1 MRVARRL
8 KWLALLILAVGA
20 PALLG
25 GLSGCASQPMTPAEL
40 AEQDRALRQGV
51 DESIAAFKQK
61 DPSIQSYFD
70 KAYGYA
76 VFPRVT
82 KGGVGIGGS
91 RGNGRV
97 FERGRVVGAAE
108 ITKLSIGLQLGG
120 QVFREIIFFEDRAT
134 MDLFK
139 AGQYA
144 LSAEATGA
152 AAADG
157 AAASANYAE
166 GVAVFVMPIEGFM
179 FEAAIGG
186 QRFRYSPL

>member
-1 MRVARRL
+1 MKVVRRYGRSTL
-8 KWLALLILAVGA
+8 
-20 PALLG
+20 
-25 GLSGCASQPMTPAEL
+25 C
-40 AEQDRALRQGV
+40 RALPLFILVSLAACANQPITPGDLAREDQELRVGV
-51 DESIAAFKQK
+51 DESIAAFKQT

-70 KAYGYA
+70 RSHGYA
-76 VFPRVT
+76 VFPRVS
-82 KGGVGIGGS
+82 KGGIGIGGA

-97 FERGRVVGAAE
+97 FERGRVIGAAE

-120 QVFREIIFFEDRAT
+120 QIFREIIFFQDRAT

-152 AAADG
+152 VAADG
-157 AAASANYAE
+157 AAASVNYAE

-179 FEAAIGG
+179 FEAAVGG
-186 QRFRYSPL
+186 QRFRYSAL